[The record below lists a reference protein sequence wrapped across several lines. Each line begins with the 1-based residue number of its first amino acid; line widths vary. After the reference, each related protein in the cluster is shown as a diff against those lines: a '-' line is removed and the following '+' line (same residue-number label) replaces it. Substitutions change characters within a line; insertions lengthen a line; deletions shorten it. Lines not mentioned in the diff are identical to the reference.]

1 MGNRHQAGSK
11 LETLWL
17 CGSHLGPLVLQENS
31 LSLITSVF
39 ASISLLYTQALP
51 LHFEYVYVISH
62 FSDHSMLSQKI
73 WIQFGALSAL
83 VLIECDQKVNTGF
96 SQHQCW
102 EGYLRLCTLLPLV
115 TLNLSRS
122 RDECW
127 SCTFLQTL
135 DMLQLHISLSYI
147 FSHQVTFTHKTTF

>member
-1 MGNRHQAGSK
+1 MVMWQPSW
-11 LETLWL
+11 T
-17 CGSHLGPLVLQENS
+17 SGPLGKLSVTHYFCLCIHLSTLYS
-31 LSLITSVF
+31 L
-39 ASISLLYTQALP
+39 ALP

-83 VLIECDQKVNTGF
+83 VLIECDQKMIQDLVSISVGKVIYDYVL
-96 SQHQCW
+96 C
-102 EGYLRLCTLLPLV
+102 YLLLA
-115 TLNLSRS
+115 LNLSRS

-135 DMLQLHISLSYI
+135 DMLQLHISVSYI
-147 FSHQVTFTHKTTF
+147 FSHQVTFAHKTSF

>member
-1 MGNRHQAGSK
+1 MVMWQPSW
-11 LETLWL
+11 T
-17 CGSHLGPLVLQENS
+17 SGPLGKLSVTHYFCLCIHLSTLYS
-31 LSLITSVF
+31 L
-39 ASISLLYTQALP
+39 ALP

-83 VLIECDQKVNTGF
+83 VLIECDQKVIQDLVSIVPMLG
-96 SQHQCW
+96 
-102 EGYLRLCTLLPLV
+102 RLFTTMYSV
-115 TLNLSRS
+115 TSLNLSRS
-122 RDECW
+122 PDECW

-147 FSHQVTFTHKTTF
+147 FSHQVTFAHKTSF